1 MLAVVGTERED
12 SIDSVLITAIDKSSG
27 GSLECRSQFLEVCH
41 CALLVGLDVL
51 MHSCLRK
58 LGEIK
63 VPALL

>member
-1 MLAVVGTERED
+1 
-12 SIDSVLITAIDKSSG
+12 VLITAIDKSSG